1 MSEKRR
7 KPELEFLDL
16 STLLLFSVMLAI
28 SALTLGLSRFYPS
41 HLSP

>member
-7 KPELEFLDL
+7 KPELEFLAL
-16 STLLLFSVMLAI
+16 PTLLLFSVMLAI
-28 SALTLGLSRFYPS
+28 SELTLGLSRFYPS